1 MSAAQP
7 MHNRVRAS
15 LAPYGL
21 LLPFAVL
28 FGLFTLY
35 PLARSLV
42 LAFQQTFGPE
52 ATRYVGLANFAA
64 LLKDSLFWVAV
75 RNTVLYTLG
84 SVLIQLPLAMILALA
99 LQSKGVRGKRFFRM
113 LLFAPAT
120 VGVAYAAI
128 MFGVMFEKQ
137 TGLINQLLQSVTG
150 RGLDFPWQ
158 QEHVLWMLI
167 LASLWMFTGFNMIF
181 FSAALANVREE
192 LVEASTLD
200 GASAWQRFVHVIVP
214 EIRPVA
220 GFVVLMSVIGSLQL
234 FELPYLIL
242 NNSGG
247 PDNRGLTIITYL
259 YQNGF
264 ENGDLGYASAVG
276 WMLATVLILI
286 AAAQRVIAA
295 RRSVA

>member
-1 MSAAQP
+1 MSAAQARNP
-7 MHNRVRAS
+7 
-15 LAPYGL
+15 LAAYGL
-21 LLPFAVL
+21 LLPFAAL
-28 FGLFTLY
+28 FGVFILY

-52 ATRYVGLANFAA
+52 ATTFVGLGNFKA
-64 LLKDSLFWVAV
+64 LLQDPVFWIAV
-75 RNTVLYTLG
+75 RNTTLYTLG
-84 SVLIQLPLAMILALA
+84 SLCIQLPLAMVLALA
-99 LQSKGVRGKRFFRM
+99 LQAKGVRGRGFFRM

-137 TGLINQLLQSVTG
+137 TGLVNQLVHAATG
-150 RGLDFPWQ
+150 SGLDFPWQ

-167 LASLWMFTGFNMIF
+167 LASLWMYTGFNMIF
-181 FSAALANVREE
+181 FSAALSNVREE

-200 GASAWQRFVHVIVP
+200 GANPWQRFRHVIVP
-214 EIRPVA
+214 EVRPVA
-220 GFVVLMSVIGSLQL
+220 GFVVLMSVVGSLQL

-247 PDNRGLTIITYL
+247 PNNRGLTIITYL

-286 AAAQRVIAA
+286 AAAQRALVA
-295 RRSVA
+295 RRGVA

>member
-1 MSAAQP
+1 MSTT
-7 MHNRVRAS
+7 RLRSS

-42 LAFQQTFGPE
+42 LAFQQTFGPD

-64 LLKDSLFWVAV
+64 LLKDPLFWVAV

-84 SVLIQLPLAMILALA
+84 SVCIQLPLAMLLALA
-99 LQSKGVRGKRFFRM
+99 LHAKGVRGKGFFRM

-137 TGLINQLLQSVTG
+137 TGLVNQLLQSFTG
-150 RGLDFPWQ
+150 HGLDFPWQ

-167 LASLWMFTGFNMIF
+167 LASMWMFTGFNMIF
-181 FSAALANVREE
+181 FSAALSNVREE
-192 LVEASTLD
+192 LIEASTLD
-200 GASAWQRFVHVIVP
+200 GATAWQRFVHVIVP

-276 WMLATVLILI
+276 WTLAAVLILI
-286 AAAQRVIAA
+286 TAAQRAIAA
-295 RRSVA
+295 RKVAA

>member
-1 MSAAQP
+1 MSVA
-7 MHNRVRAS
+7 RVRPS

-21 LLPFAVL
+21 LLPFAAL
-28 FGLFTLY
+28 FILFTLY

-52 ATRYVGLANFAA
+52 ATRFVGLASFAA
-64 LLKDSLFWVAV
+64 LVNDPLFWVAV

-84 SVLIQLPLAMILALA
+84 SVLIQLPLAMLLALA
-99 LQSKGVRGKRFFRM
+99 LQAKGVRGRGFFRM

-137 TGLINQLLQSVTG
+137 TGLINQLLHGLTG

-167 LASLWMFTGFNMIF
+167 VASLWMFTGFNMIF
-181 FSAALANVREE
+181 FSAALSNVREE

-220 GFVVLMSVIGSLQL
+220 GFVVLMSIIGSLQL

-286 AAAQRVIAA
+286 TAAQRALGNRAA
-295 RRSVA
+295 NRKVAA

>member
-1 MSAAQP
+1 MSQVQARNPMAA
-7 MHNRVRAS
+7 
-15 LAPYGL
+15 YGL
-21 LLPFAVL
+21 LLPFIVL
-28 FGLFTLY
+28 FGVFTLY

-52 ATRYVGLANFAA
+52 ATTFVGLANFKA
-64 LLKDSLFWVAV
+64 LLQDPVFWIAV
-75 RNTVLYTLG
+75 RNTLLYTLG
-84 SVLIQLPLAMILALA
+84 SLCIQLPLAMVLALA
-99 LQSKGVRGKRFFRM
+99 LQAKGVKARGFFRM

-137 TGLINQLLQSVTG
+137 TGLINQLVHAVTG
-150 RGLDFPWQ
+150 NGLDFPWQ

-167 LASLWMFTGFNMIF
+167 LASLWMYTGFNMIF
-181 FSAALANVREE
+181 FSAALSNVRDE
-192 LVEASTLD
+192 LIEASTLD
-200 GASAWQRFVHVIVP
+200 GANPWQRFWHVIVP

-220 GFVVLMSVIGSLQL
+220 GFVILMSVVGSLQL

-247 PDNRGLTIITYL
+247 PNNRGLTIITYL

-276 WMLATVLILI
+276 WILATVLILI
-286 AAAQRVIAA
+286 AAAQRALASRKV
-295 RRSVA
+295 VT